1 MEDPHSQKLK
11 DTAEKQVSSSLKS
24 SGLPAS
30 AQDARAQAGKLAK
43 KTASSETEKRITTDE
58 RVTSG
63 AGTAAEKAVEKLA
76 QNPFTSA

>member
-11 DTAEKQVSSSLKS
+11 DTAEKQVSSLKS